1 MSVDSPRKR
10 ILILSDNDGLS
21 RATEL
26 NLRDCSGAEI
36 TRGTGRSLGRQERQ
50 TIGDPCP
57 IIVATSSPASEPVV
71 ALASLMRSLT
81 SYCCW
86 LRCVHKL
93 GLSIVQHIIEK
104 LGGQVGVKTEVG
116 QEAAFVFALPAA

>member
-1 MSVDSPRKR
+1 MDSPRKR

-21 RATEL
+21 RAIEL
-26 NLRDCSGAEI
+26 NLRDCSDAEI
-36 TRGTGRSLGRQERQ
+36 VRVTGRSLGRQERQ
-50 TIGDPCP
+50 TIGDPSL

-71 ALASLMRSLT
+71 ALASLMTSLT

-86 LRCVHKL
+86 LRCVDEL

-104 LGGQVGVKTEVG
+104 LGGQVGVKSEVG
-116 QEAAFVFALPAA
+116 QGAALAFALPAA